1 MLTGV
6 ALIPQTSHSFGV
18 GVLCCLR
25 YRFCNRAGPRTYV
38 RTGRPSPGAGLH
50 TGAGGRLHTVP
61 VACQNEAQTA
71 DIERYPDDDQTSRDQ
86 QSSSWRLPGKR
97 PPKR

>member
-1 MLTGV
+1 M
-6 ALIPQTSHSFGV
+6 
-18 GVLCCLR
+18 
-25 YRFCNRAGPRTYV
+25 
-38 RTGRPSPGAGLH
+38 
-50 TGAGGRLHTVP
+50 P

-97 PPKR
+97 PPKQLVTVPSAPPPTSTARC